1 MAVDSTGAKA
11 MTDFVLNARTRID
24 MGKGASR
31 RLRRLAAEVP
41 AIIYGGDA
49 DPQPIALVHHE
60 LAHALE
66 NEAFYSHIIA
76 LQVDGKA
83 QDVILKDLQ
92 RHPARP
98 VILHADFLRVDRTHK
113 LTTRVPLHFLNE
125 DTCIG
130 VRQQGGVIQHNLA
143 DLEIQCLPADLP
155 EYIEV
160 DMAGIELGQIL
171 HISDLRLPA
180 GVESVALVHGAD
192 HDLPVVAVNKPK
204 GRGEAEE
211 AGEGE

>member
-1 MAVDSTGAKA
+1 
-11 MTDFVLNARTRID
+11 MTDFVLNARTRTD

-160 DMAGIELGQIL
+160 DMAGIEVGQIL